1 MIIRIMGTGQFEVK
15 SSLFDELNT
24 IDNMI
29 VDCVQKGDV
38 AGYQKKFS
46 ELIGLV
52 LREGKKLP
60 DDQIVESSVII
71 PPADMTITEARQIF
85 TGEGIFKG

>member
-29 VDCVQKGDV
+29 VDCVQKGDT
-38 AGYQKKFS
+38 AGYQEKFS

>member
-1 MIIRIMGTGQFEVK
+1 MIIRIIGQGQFEVK
-15 SSLFDELNT
+15 SGLFDELNT

-29 VDCVQKGDV
+29 VDYVQKGDA
-38 AGYQKKFS
+38 AGYQQKFS
-46 ELIGLV
+46 ELIGLI
-52 LREGKKLP
+52 LREGTKLP
-60 DDQIVESSVII
+60 DDQIIESSVIV

>member
-29 VDCVQKGDV
+29 VDCVQKSDA
-38 AGYQKKFS
+38 AGYQEKFS

>member
-29 VDCVQKGDV
+29 VDCVQKSDA

>member
-29 VDCVQKGDV
+29 VDCVQKGDT

>member
-29 VDCVQKGDV
+29 VDCVQKGDA
-38 AGYQKKFS
+38 AGYQEKFS

>member
-1 MIIRIMGTGQFEVK
+1 MIIRIIGQGQFEVK
-15 SSLFDELNT
+15 SGLFDELNT

-29 VDCVQKGDV
+29 VDCVQNGDS

-46 ELIGLV
+46 ELISLI
-52 LREGKKLP
+52 LREGKKLTN
-60 DDQIVESSVII
+60 DQIIESSVIV